1 MKTSVIAATAMVTAI
16 VTALTA
22 CASGDRNSRSTA
34 MQNDDMGSTLS
45 STATPS
51 APMPG
56 TADNRTGSTRNSMNN
71 SSNTSTATAQNWGGV
86 VTAVDPILRQDAAA
100 MGVGMAGAAAAG
112 GMLSNEGSP
121 NDKVYRITMRA
132 DDGTTQVVV
141 VDNMPTYKAGDR
153 VRYRNG
159 SVQRE

>member
-1 MKTSVIAATAMVTAI
+1 M
-16 VTALTA
+16 
-22 CASGDRNSRSTA
+22 
-34 MQNDDMGSTLS
+34 
-45 STATPS
+45 
-51 APMPG
+51 
-56 TADNRTGSTRNSMNN
+56 
-71 SSNTSTATAQNWGGV
+71 

-112 GMLSNEGSP
+112 GTLTNEGSP